1 MLIELLN
8 GFGIYYSS
16 ANLFG
21 KEKGLLSTLT
31 AETSSFK
38 TILNSPTKPFSV
50 SSNGITKPG

>member
-8 GFGIYYSS
+8 GFGYTYESE
-16 ANLFG
+16 NLLV
-21 KEKGLLSTLT
+21 KKGLLSTLT
-31 AETSSFK
+31 TETSSFK